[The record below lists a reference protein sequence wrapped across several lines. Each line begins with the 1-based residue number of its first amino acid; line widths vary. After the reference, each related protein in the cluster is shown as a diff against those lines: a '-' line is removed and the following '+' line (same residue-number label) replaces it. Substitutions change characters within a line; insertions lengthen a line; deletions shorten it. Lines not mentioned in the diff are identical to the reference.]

1 MTHTETAPKGTRNA
15 PETAKS
21 PEEYKTLTEGKKTAE
36 NAPQPATNDFKPY
49 YSECAKRLY
58 DDRAQDFLSE
68 SRISNETAIKYNIG
82 FDPIAKPAPCIIIPV
97 SDNYYILQS
106 IDDGALYARGAKPE
120 IFNKA
125 VLHAAE
131 VKEIFVTTGII
142 DALNLIELG
151 YNAIALNGNG
161 NAGKLIQAL
170 KKKPTRATVLLS
182 LDDDE
187 TGKEAQQKLTDSLKR
202 LNVSCQAADIA
213 GDFNSVNDALRESPQ
228 ILAATLQGI
237 TTQVKRP
244 DSMRYYA
251 NAQAQEDKERFKE
264 SGAQICFKELN
275 KKAGGIHSGLYI
287 IAAASSLG
295 KTTFALQIADGFAAD
310 GKDVIFF
317 SMEQSRLEMFS
328 KSVARI
334 AAKNRIEDGT
344 EPTSADFKG
353 SPCAIAIRSDNLTV
367 AQQKEAYT
375 AQREYIDTISDR
387 MSIIEANM
395 QCNVS
400 YIADYVQR
408 YIDRTGT
415 RPIIFIDYLQ
425 ILQPS
430 SARRSDKEK
439 IDENVTALKQM
450 ARDFN
455 ITVFLISALNRG
467 GYYNSVGFESLKESG
482 SIEYTADVVW
492 GLQPDCISE
501 KTSLFNSA
509 AKHEEKKDEIDKAM
523 KKNPRTIELKCQ
535 KNRNGAMKFNCK
547 FAYYPACDLYV
558 EEPDEAEEPE
568 IIYKKNIPTL

>member
-1 MTHTETAPKGTRNA
+1 MTHA
-15 PETAKS
+15 ETAKS
-21 PEEYKTLTEGKKTAE
+21 PEEYKTFTEGKKTAE

-82 FDPIAKPAPCIIIPV
+82 FDPIANPAPCIIIPV
-97 SDNYYILQS
+97 SGNYYILQS

-151 YNAIALNGNG
+151 YNAISLNGNG

-170 KKKPTRATVLLS
+170 KKKPTRATVLLC

-202 LNVSCQAADIA
+202 LNVSCQAADVA

-244 DSMRYYA
+244 DSMRYYIS
-251 NAQAQEDKERFKE
+251 AQMYEDKERFKC
-264 SGAQICFKELN
+264 SGAAICFEELN
-275 KKAGGIHSGLYI
+275 RKAGGIHSGLYVM
-287 IAAASSLG
+287 AAASSLG
-295 KTTFALQIADGFAAD
+295 KTTFALQIADGFAAN

-317 SMEQSRLEMFS
+317 SLEQSRLELVS
-328 KSVARI
+328 KSLSRI
-334 AAKNRIEDGT
+334 AAEKRIEDGT
-344 EPTSADFKG
+344 EPTSPDFKG
-353 SPCAIAIRSDNLTV
+353 SPCAIAIRSDNLTA
-367 AQQKEAYT
+367 AQHKEVYA
-375 AQREYIDTISDR
+375 AKRAYIDTISDR

-395 QCNVS
+395 DCNVS

-509 AKHEEKKDEIDKAM
+509 ARHEDKKDEIDKAM

-558 EEPDEAEEPE
+558 EEPDEPEETTDGWKPSQSN
-568 IIYKKNIPTL
+568 YKTC